1 MTILVAEKPDSV
13 ITYPVTQLT
22 NDTPPLVAG
31 DYLTRP
37 EFERRYHAH
46 PEIKKAELIEGIVY
60 MPSPVRA
67 DKHGDPHFDLIALL
81 GVYRMATPGV
91 RGSDNATIR
100 FDLMNEPQPDILLR
114 LDPEVDGNSWID
126 GDGYLQGA
134 PELIIE
140 IAASSTSYDL
150 HQKKATY
157 ARHGVQEYLVFQMN
171 ERQVSWFT
179 LRDGVYELLIAD
191 GDQILRSQVFPG
203 LWLAVKAFWADD
215 MTTVLGVLQQGLASP
230 EHQAFVA
237 ALPKR

>member
-1 MTILVAEKPDSV
+1 MTILTEKPDPV
-13 ITYPVTQLT
+13 ITYPVTKNT
-22 NDTPPLVAG
+22 NGTPPLVAG

-46 PEIKKAELIEGIVY
+46 PELKKAELIEGIVY

-100 FDLMNEPQPDILLR
+100 FDLMNEPQPDVLLR
-114 LDPEVDGNSWID
+114 LDPEVGGNSWID

-134 PELIIE
+134 PELIVE

-157 ARHGVQEYLVFQMN
+157 ARHGVQEYLVLQMN

-179 LRDGVYELLIAD
+179 LRDGAYELLAAD

-203 LWLAVKAFWADD
+203 LWLAVTAFWADD
-215 MTTVLGVLQQGLASP
+215 IAAVLGVLQQGLASP
-230 EHQAFVA
+230 QHQTFVA
-237 ALPKR
+237 ELSKR